1 MLLMHIRHD
10 APFQNNTE
18 FCAKN
23 HRAGPSFAD
32 YALAGDTD
40 GTCIS
45 EADSIAYNSAN
56 EGQES
61 LWGDLPSQYTDDGC
75 FDEAEF
81 NAMMQGLGIK
91 HARAVGECV
100 HRFSVSVPLV
110 LRMSRSSCFSTIP
123 CRTSMHHA
131 PSFRHQPP
139 LKSCGSA
146 LHTLCASA

>member
-1 MLLMHIRHD
+1 MHTQD
-10 APFQNNTE
+10 DTPLQSNTE
-18 FCAKN
+18 FGSKH
-23 HRAGPSFAD
+23 HRADPSFAQ

-45 EADSIAYNSAN
+45 EADLIAFN
-56 EGQES
+56 GP

-75 FDEAEF
+75 VDEAEF
-81 NAMMQGLGIK
+81 NAMQGLGIK

-100 HRFSVSVPLV
+100 HRFAASVPLV

-139 LKSCGSA
+139 LESCCS
-146 LHTLCASA
+146 LPHMFCASA

>member
-1 MLLMHIRHD
+1 MLQLHAHTTRCS
-10 APFQNNTE
+10 PSSNTE
-18 FCAKN
+18 FGTKN

-32 YALAGDTD
+32 IALASDAD
-40 GTCIS
+40 DTCIS
-45 EADSIAYNSAN
+45 EADLIAVNSAN
-56 EGQES
+56 EES
-61 LWGDLPSQYTDDGC
+61 PLWEHLPSQYTDDGC
-75 FDEAEF
+75 VDEAEF
-81 NAMMQGLGIK
+81 NTINGLGIK

-139 LKSCGSA
+139 LESCRS
-146 LHTLCASA
+146 LPHMFCASA